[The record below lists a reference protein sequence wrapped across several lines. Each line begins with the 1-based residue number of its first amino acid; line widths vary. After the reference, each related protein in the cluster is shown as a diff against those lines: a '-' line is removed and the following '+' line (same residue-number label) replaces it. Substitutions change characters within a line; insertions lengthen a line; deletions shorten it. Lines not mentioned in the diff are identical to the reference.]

1 MPSRVEAA
9 VPLATRREGEL
20 KRGSLEERSLT
31 RDRWFDSFSLQRGVC
46 KLSVPLALPFK

>member
-20 KRGSLEERSLT
+20 KRGSLEKRSLT
-31 RDRWFDSFSLQRGVC
+31 RDQEFESVFLQRGV
-46 KLSVPLALPFK
+46 SNEP